1 MVSNLLAICFDFGDT
16 LVDEATEVK
25 DQTATTLYAELI
37 PGAESLIREIKKR
50 GYRIALIA
58 DGRPGTYRNVLTYYH
73 LYSLFDAVAVSEIVG
88 VAKPDPRIFV
98 AALDQLGISPQD
110 YSRCVMV
117 GNHLARDIRGANK
130 LGMISV
136 WIDWAPRR
144 PKKPADQSEVPQ
156 YTIKKPLD
164 LLDLLPVLE
173 KRLAGKKPLF
183 D

>member
-16 LVDEATEVK
+16 LVNEATEVK

-37 PGAESLIREIKKR
+37 PGAARLIREIKVR

-58 DGRPGTYRNVLTYYH
+58 DGRPGTYINVLSYYN

-88 VAKPDPRIFV
+88 VTKPNPRLFT
-98 AALDQLGISPQD
+98 AALDQLGITPKN

-117 GNHLARDIRGANK
+117 GNHLARDIKGAND
-130 LGMISV
+130 LGIISV

-144 PKKPADQSEVPQ
+144 SKVPANQSEVPQ
-156 YTIKKPLD
+156 YIIKKPLD
-164 LLDLLPVLE
+164 LLELLPVLE
-173 KRLAGKKPLF
+173 KKLAG
-183 D
+183 

>member
-25 DQTATTLYAELI
+25 GPSATTLYAELI
-37 PGAESLIREIKKR
+37 PGAEALIREIKKR
-50 GYRIALIA
+50 GYPIALIA
-58 DGRPGTYRNVLTYYH
+58 DGRPGTYLNVLSHYN
-73 LYSLFDAVAVSEIVG
+73 LYSLFDAVAVSELVG
-88 VAKPDPRIFV
+88 VAKPDPQLFI
-98 AALDQLGISPQD
+98 AALNQLGISPQD

-117 GNHLARDIRGANK
+117 GNHLARDIRGANN

-144 PKKPADQSEVPQ
+144 SKIPADQSEVPQ

-173 KRLAGKKPLF
+173 KKLAG
-183 D
+183 

>member
-16 LVDEATEVK
+16 LADEATEVK
-25 DQTATTLYAELI
+25 DQTGTTLYAELI
-37 PGAESLIREIKKR
+37 PGAESLIREVKKR

-58 DGRPGTYRNVLTYYH
+58 DGRPGTYLNVLSYYH
-73 LYSLFDAVAVSEIVG
+73 LYSLFDAVAISEIVG
-88 VAKPDPRIFV
+88 VTKPDSRLFI
-98 AALDQLGISPQD
+98 AALDQLGIASCD
-110 YSRCVMV
+110 YPRCAMV
-117 GNHLARDIRGANK
+117 GNHLARDIKGANN

-144 PKKPADQSEVPQ
+144 SKQPADQSEVPQ

-173 KRLAGKKPLF
+173 KRLAG
-183 D
+183 